1 MGKPTGFIEY
11 LRELPVDRTPQERV
25 RDWKEFHHHMEEK
38 RLRNQAARC
47 MDCGVPFCHTGKLI
61 SGMASGC
68 PINNVI
74 PGMERPGLSRPVA
87 RSARSPA
94 HDQQLPGVHRP
105 RVPRAVRR
113 LLRARHHES
122 AGHDQ
127 DHRERDHRSRLG
139 RRLGAAGAAE
149 EAHGQESRR
158 DRLRPRGPGG
168 GRATESRRPS
178 RSRCSNAPIVRAAC

>member
-25 RDWKEFHHHMEEK
+25 RDWKEFHHHMEDK

-68 PINNVI
+68 PVNNVI
-74 PGMERPGLSRPVA
+74 PEWNDLVYRGLWREA
-87 RSARSPA
+87 LDRL
-94 HDQQLPGVHRP
+94 HMTNNFPGVHRP
-105 RVPRAVRR
+105 RVPGAVRR
-113 LLRARHHES
+113 LVRARHQQS

-139 RRLGAAGAAE
+139 RRLGAARAAE
-149 EAHGQESRR
+149 DAHRQESRR
-158 DRLRPRGPGG
+158 DRLRPRRPRRR
-168 GRATESRRPS
+168 RAAQSRRPHA
-178 RSRCSNAPIVRAAC
+178 SRCSNAPIAPAAC